1 MYFEV
6 QILIIWNN
14 HDFGVLM
21 NGIVKCVENCETT
34 FYRSTPGSISWL
46 YLKIHMLSLKE
57 KNASVFLDVKLH
69 LWLKPDSLLP
79 MHDLQFRIDKYIFQA
94 WTL

>member
-1 MYFEV
+1 M
-6 QILIIWNN
+6 
-14 HDFGVLM
+14 
-21 NGIVKCVENCETT
+21 
-34 FYRSTPGSISWL
+34 
-46 YLKIHMLSLKE
+46 KE

-94 WTL
+94 

>member
-1 MYFEV
+1 MDLYVLPKLASIATIYASSEFEC
-6 QILIIWNN
+6 L
-14 HDFGVLM
+14 GA
-21 NGIVKCVENCETT
+21 CETT
-34 FYRSTPGSISWL
+34 FYPSTPGSMKWL
-46 YLKIHMLSLKE
+46 YLKVHTLLMKE